1 MKNRDISRLAP
12 EGKEPKGPYS
22 KSNYDNGYW
31 RSSSDNWSIYGANN
45 WSPNSDEG
53 AGDINDIKLK
63 PVTTGNKQ
71 DTGKYDRKMRRRRRV
86 RIRREAYRAIED

>member
-1 MKNRDISRLAP
+1 MDH
-12 EGKEPKGPYS
+12 KESIRSQTMIMDTAKAQMITGLCMARTTGMQIQMMG
-22 KSNYDNGYW
+22 NGT
-31 RSSSDNWSIYGANN
+31 
-45 WSPNSDEG
+45 
-53 AGDINDIKLK
+53 INDIKLK